1 MTTDDRRV
9 ALITGASR
17 GIGAATAQE
26 LASNG
31 FDVVLTARSASALE
45 DVADS
50 IRKNGGHAL
59 AVASD
64 ATDLSSL
71 EALVERTIGEV
82 GRIDVLVNNAG
93 YLPDAHPLCESTRE
107 TWEATLAVNLR
118 APWYLSNLVYPHMKA
133 AGGGAIVNVTSS
145 AGIQPEI
152 GLGVYGVSKA
162 GVISLTRIAA
172 REWARDNI
180 RVTAVAPGLT
190 DTEMAAPLSAYL
202 TKRGKPLSLL
212 GDVIEPAE
220 VARLIDFIVSDRGR
234 HMTGGVVTLDAGHT
248 L

>member
-1 MTTDDRRV
+1 LTTDDRRV

-133 AGGGAIVNVTSS
+133 AAGGAIVNVTSS